1 MIHIF
6 TFAVTAMKHQET
18 YQVLLYYCGRGK
30 IENLINERWSG
41 FVFSHFSTLLKYH
54 FYAARKLPRFF
65 RAISAS
71 F

>member
-18 YQVLLYYCGRGK
+18 YQVLPYYCGRGK

-41 FVFSHFSTLLKYH
+41 FAFSHFSLL
-54 FYAARKLPRFF
+54 F
-65 RAISAS
+65 
-71 F
+71 